1 MARIL
6 PFPSTPTQAV
16 IETACQVITEG
27 GVLAIPTES
36 FYALAASAW
45 HPAGLHRVNEIKGR
59 PAGKPLLLLIAEITQ
74 LQELVE
80 GIPPAAQ
87 VLIERFW
94 PGPLTLIFPASSR
107 LSTEVTAGTATIGIR
122 QPHLPILIPLL
133 HAAGPLTG
141 TSANRSGEVPVTT
154 AGDVARALG
163 NRVDLI
169 LDGGATAG
177 GAVSTLVDTRGPL
190 RLLRDGAVPRAR
202 IEAALR
208 KTGLALSS

>member
-6 PFPSTPTQAV
+6 PLQSTPTEAV
-16 IETACQVITEG
+16 TENACQVVVAG

-45 HPAGLHRVNEIKGR
+45 QPAGLRRIHEIKGR

-74 LQELVE
+74 MRDLVQE
-80 GIPPAAQ
+80 IPPAAQ
-87 VLIERFW
+87 VLIQECW

-107 LSTEVTAGTATIGIR
+107 LSTELTVGTGTIGIR
-122 QPHLPILIPLL
+122 QPNVPALIPLL

-141 TSANRSGEVPVTT
+141 TSANRSGEPPVTT
-154 AGDVARALG
+154 AAEVARTLGDAL
-163 NRVDLI
+163 DLI

-177 GAVSTLVDTRGPL
+177 GSLSTLVDTRGPI
-190 RLLRDGAVPRAR
+190 RVLRDGAVTRAQL
-202 IEAALR
+202 EAALCQAGM
-208 KTGLALSS
+208 TLSA